1 MCPTRYQDKANQN
14 SVVSVQEHTNSLMK
28 QKTEPRNTE
37 TYMET
42 GFIAEQMLK
51 IYKEKDGP

>member
-1 MCPTRYQDKANQN
+1 
-14 SVVSVQEHTNSLMK
+14 MK
-28 QKTEPRNTE
+28 QKSAPRNTH

-51 IYKEKDGP
+51 IYKEKDGL